1 MEQTDQAAR
10 EAEHHPD
17 PIDRASAETAIHVQD
32 AIDAQRLRNQAAR
45 ARWAPR
51 EDGACACGCGEDVD
65 PRRLA
70 LGYGLTLE
78 CAQAMER
85 K

>member
-1 MEQTDQAAR
+1 MIESRPTA

-17 PIDRASAETAIHVQD
+17 PIDQASAETAIHVQD
-32 AIDAQRLRNQAAR
+32 AIDAQRQRNDQAK

-51 EDGACACGCGEDVD
+51 EDGSCACGCGEDVD

-70 LGYGLTLE
+70 LGYGLTIE
-78 CAQAMER
+78 CATKMER
-85 K
+85 S